1 MAVRRYAGPLLGVL
15 ALGLGAC
22 TNAVELGSP
31 ALPATEQRAC
41 ETLLAAVADG
51 LADRPRRTDVGA
63 GLGAAYGDPAV
74 VLRCGVDLPE
84 GFDPSRVAG
93 PNDPSP
99 CAIVNGVGWY
109 LPAEQ
114 AGGGQTA
121 TFTAV
126 GYRPRISVTV
136 PTEAQPEGGAA
147 ALAQLAPVVKATL
160 LRRPLDPTR
169 QVAGVSP
176 CA

>member
-1 MAVRRYAGPLLGVL
+1 MAGPRYAAALLVL
-15 ALGLGAC
+15 GLGLGAC
-22 TNAVELGSP
+22 GGAVELGNP
-31 ALPATEQRAC
+31 ALPAAERKAC
-41 ETLLAAVADG
+41 EALLAAVAGG

-84 GFDPSRVAG
+84 GFDPRRVAG
-93 PNDPSP
+93 PDEPSP

-114 AGGGQTA
+114 AAGGEAA
-121 TFTAV
+121 TFTAI

-136 PTEAQPEGGAA
+136 PPEAQPESGAA

-160 LRRPLDPTR
+160 QRRPLDPTR
-169 QVAGVSP
+169 QVDRVPP